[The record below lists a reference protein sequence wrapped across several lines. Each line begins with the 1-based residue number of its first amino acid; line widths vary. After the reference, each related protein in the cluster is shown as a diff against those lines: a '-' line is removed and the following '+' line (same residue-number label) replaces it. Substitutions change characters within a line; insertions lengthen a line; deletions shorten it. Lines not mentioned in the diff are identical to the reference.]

1 VAKEGAKYGISLVY
15 ATQEPSSIHANILS
29 NTENFFVTHLNNDN
43 EIKALSRYY
52 DFEDF
57 SESLKRC
64 QDVGFARI
72 KTLSANFTTPTQI
85 LLFEPKKVLAQYMKA
100 KASGAA
106 WFKPLAAEA

>member
-1 VAKEGAKYGISLVY
+1 MA
-15 ATQEPSSIHANILS
+15 ILS

-43 EIKALSRYY
+43 EIKGLARYY

-72 KTLSANFTTPTQI
+72 KTLSSNFTTPTQI
-85 LLFEPKKVLAQYMKA
+85 LLFEPAKVLARYKKA
-100 KASGAA
+100 KESGAG
-106 WFKPLAAEA
+106 WFKPLAMEA